1 MELEKIKEEMEG
13 ERRRTLAQEEGFNR
27 KVRSLEDERRKLEDK
42 IRAEGDKAMDYEA
55 MIRKLNDERE
65 D

>member
-42 IRAEGDKAMDYEA
+42 MSNSEDKKCLTEEM
-55 MIRKLNDERE
+55 KK
-65 D
+65 